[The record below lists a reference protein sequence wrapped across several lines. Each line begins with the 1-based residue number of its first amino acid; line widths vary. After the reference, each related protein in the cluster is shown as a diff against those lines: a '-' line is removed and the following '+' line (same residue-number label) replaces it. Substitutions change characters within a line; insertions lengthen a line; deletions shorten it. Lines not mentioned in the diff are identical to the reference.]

1 MSDTKLL
8 EKIVQNTEPKTSTQI
23 MVSENS
29 TKIKTT
35 FNPPLEKYELENQT
49 YFQLLPRH

>member
-1 MSDTKLL
+1 MIDTELL

-23 MVSENS
+23 VVSENS

-35 FNPPLEKYELENQT
+35 FNTPIESDRT
-49 YFQLLPRH
+49 R